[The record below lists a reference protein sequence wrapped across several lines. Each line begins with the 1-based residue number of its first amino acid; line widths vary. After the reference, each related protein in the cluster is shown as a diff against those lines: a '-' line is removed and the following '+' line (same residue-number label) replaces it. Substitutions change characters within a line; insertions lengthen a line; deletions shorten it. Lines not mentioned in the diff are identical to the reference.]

1 MCQAVAG
8 EKFEGAR
15 VPSQEQLERHHA
27 WVSGEAQW
35 RGTLRLMQ
43 ALWREEQGLPIGRHP
58 RSGSS
63 SRPLGSRIAMPEAK
77 ESLGN
82 YLTDTIR
89 QVVRDELA
97 AASADQKLFSAPRI
111 YDDLLSSQPLCFNLF
126 GELKADLGVATALG
140 RHIWPN
146 RVQRVTRIEFEHS
159 PGRGDVAYLGNRS
172 AFDVYLEHTTPEGG
186 LGFIGIEVKYHEDL
200 RTESDETRERVHE
213 VALNSGLFDEHDIPK
228 LARPPL
234 QQVWFDHL
242 LALSML
248 LADRE
253 RWQGNGLFVFLHP
266 AANLASYRVVSRY
279 ERCLRRPGAFQR
291 LTLEEVLAAL
301 QVVNEAPWVELFR
314 DRYLAYRKAQGVRGD
329 SDGRRHV

>member
-1 MCQAVAG
+1 
-8 EKFEGAR
+8 
-15 VPSQEQLERHHA
+15 
-27 WVSGEAQW
+27 
-35 RGTLRLMQ
+35 MQ
-43 ALWREEQGLPIGRHP
+43 ALWREEQGLSIGWHP
-58 RSGSS
+58 RTGGSG
-63 SRPLGSRIAMPEAK
+63 RPLGSRIAMPEAK
-77 ESLGN
+77 ENLGN

-97 AASADQKLFSAPRI
+97 AGPADQKMFVAPRI

-140 RHIWPN
+140 RHLWPN
-146 RVQRVTRIEFEHS
+146 RVRRVTRIEFEHS
-159 PGRGDVAYLGNRS
+159 PGQGDVAYLGNRS
-172 AFDVYLEHTTPEGG
+172 AFDVYLEHTTPDGG
-186 LGFIGIEVKYHEDL
+186 QGFIGIEVKYHEDL
-200 RTESDETRERVHE
+200 RTEPDETRKRVHE
-213 VALNSGLFDEHDIPK
+213 VALLSGLFDEDDLPS

-242 LALSML
+242 LALSMMQ
-248 LADRE
+248 AEGE

-266 AANLASYRVVSRY
+266 AANLACYKVVSRY
-279 ERCLRRPGAFQR
+279 ERCLRQSDTFQR

-314 DRYLAYRKAQGVRGD
+314 DRYLAYGKTQGARGD